1 LKFHLANQEDLL
13 PVTVTLCPEQ
23 FSNNND
29 DFCGDY
35 DDDDDKAGI
44 KLSWGGGHE
53 DGAVVSVPSVI
64 NNTFNAFL
72 VVHHMHDQ
80 NIPFEGEIAKFHRP
94 LSISYR
100 K

>member
-1 LKFHLANQEDLL
+1 LKLHLANQEDLL

-29 DFCGDY
+29 DFCSGY
-35 DDDDDKAGI
+35 DDDDKAGI

-64 NNTFNAFL
+64 NNTCNVFL
-72 VVHHMHDQ
+72 VVHH
-80 NIPFEGEIAKFHRP
+80 A
-94 LSISYR
+94 
-100 K
+100 

>member
-1 LKFHLANQEDLL
+1 LKLHLANQEDLL

-29 DFCGDY
+29 DFCSGY

-44 KLSWGGGHE
+44 KLSGGGGHE
-53 DGAVVSVPSVI
+53 DGAVISVPSVI

-72 VVHHMHDQ
+72 VVHH
-80 NIPFEGEIAKFHRP
+80 A
-94 LSISYR
+94 
-100 K
+100 